1 MKLFFQHSTGNP
13 PLENRAP
20 LPSVESLF
28 NLGIL
33 FLTHV
38 MSRAH
43 RTTFCTAQGLGVAA
57 TSGMTPKAFP

>member
-28 NLGIL
+28 NLEIL
-33 FLTHV
+33 FLTPRHV
-38 MSRAH
+38 QS
-43 RTTFCTAQGLGVAA
+43 
-57 TSGMTPKAFP
+57 S

>member
-1 MKLFFQHSTGNP
+1 MRSGKVAAANCTLWKLTLKKKKQTMKLFFQHSTGNP

-33 FLTHV
+33 FLTPRHV
-38 MSRAH
+38 QS
-43 RTTFCTAQGLGVAA
+43 
-57 TSGMTPKAFP
+57 S